1 MKEELPAGIG
11 KLHIAKKDSF
21 TLTSTILAIASEG
34 LSRADFFRQTLKALA
49 ACTKTDVVIARV
61 AGCRGCPDAVASLRD
76 GDTFQFA
83 VTEGEEPGPIASLSA
98 DGRKDV
104 FLEILRSSLA
114 QGKLRDGV
122 SLSSHGS
129 LWTNVA
135 ADLFRHFAEEM
146 KSRAAPPVRWE
157 ADCRSQ
163 AWIPLEAREAG
174 HGYLQFGFVRGEAF
188 GRDGIEDLEHIAQ
201 VVSAALLQWHTTG
214 SLKERVK
221 ELSCLYAM
229 GNILDGSIKPLD
241 EILGEIVEVIPGAWL
256 YEDLA
261 AARLTFDGRAFA
273 TKGFEE
279 SMQRQAAEI
288 RINDRLRGLLEVSY
302 RMTMPELDEG
312 PFLREERKLLDTVA
326 RELSIRIE
334 RWLYKKE
341 QQQIKQ
347 QMRHSNRLAMIG
359 QLAAAVAHEIN
370 EPLTSILGF
379 AQLAAKDPLLP
390 PQAALDLD
398 KIVATSLHV
407 REVVRK
413 LLMYGRKM
421 PQRECPVDV
430 NKAVKEGIS
439 LFEHRL
445 AREGIALE
453 LDCGHDVGEIHADP
467 IQLRQVVA
475 NLFLNAMQA
484 LADGGTISVRTARS
498 NDDIVL
504 TIEDTG
510 CGMTPEVKDKIFIP
524 FFTTKEP
531 SQGTG
536 LGLSVVLDIVKGL
549 RGAIHVESSPGVGTC
564 IEVRLPVMPRAE
576 GAARGRVHP

>member
-1 MKEELPAGIG
+1 MVQKPPVRIG
-11 KLHIAKKDSF
+11 KFSIAKKEF
-21 TLTSTILAIASEG
+21 FALTSTILAIASEG
-34 LSRADFFRQTLKALA
+34 LSRTEFFRQILKALSD
-49 ACTKTDVVIARV
+49 CLQCDLLV
-61 AGCRGCPDAVASLRD
+61 AQVG
-76 GDTFQFA
+76 
-83 VTEGEEPGPIASLSA
+83 
-98 DGRKDV
+98 
-104 FLEILRSSLA
+104 
-114 QGKLRDGV
+114 
-122 SLSSHGS
+122 
-129 LWTNVA
+129 
-135 ADLFRHFAEEM
+135 
-146 KSRAAPPVRWE
+146 
-157 ADCRSQ
+157 DCRSCPGVLASLHQ
-163 AWIPLEAREAG
+163 GDVFHLTVTDDEASPPNSSSATVRKEASLLQLVRLSLMPSERCEGLFCSSAGSIWTNTADGFFQRFSDGMIPEFAHPACREASCQSLAWVPLEAREAG
-174 HGYLQFGFVRGEAF
+174 SGYLQFGFARKEALC
-188 GRDGIEDLEHIAQ
+188 RDGIEDLEHMAQ
-201 VVSAALLQWHTTG
+201 VVSAALLQWHATW

-221 ELSCLYAM
+221 ELSCLYAI
-229 GNILDGSIKPLD
+229 GNLLDGSIKPLG
-241 EILGEIVEVIPGAWL
+241 EVLREIVEIIPRAWL
-256 YEDLA
+256 HEDLA
-261 AARLTFDGRAFA
+261 AARLTFDSQAFA
-273 TKGFEE
+273 TKGFKET
-279 SMQRQAAEI
+279 MQRQAAEI
-288 RINDRLRGLLEVSY
+288 RINDRPRGLLEGAY
-302 RMTMPELDEG
+302 RMTMPAWDEG

-341 QQQIKQ
+341 QQQLKQ

-379 AQLAAKDPLLP
+379 AQLAAKDPQLP
-390 PQAALDLD
+390 SQTALDLD

-413 LLMYGRKM
+413 LLMHGRKM
-421 PQRECPVDV
+421 PQRECAVDV

-467 IQLRQVVA
+467 IQVRQVVA

-484 LADGGTISVRTARS
+484 LAEGGTILVRTARS
-498 NDDIVL
+498 RDEISL
-504 TIEDTG
+504 TIKDTG

-549 RGAIHVESSPGVGTC
+549 HGAIHVESSPRVGTC
-564 IEVRLPVMPRAE
+564 IEVRLPIMPCAE
-576 GAARGRVHP
+576 GAAKGKGHP

>member
-1 MKEELPAGIG
+1 MNISRKEFFA
-11 KLHIAKKDSF
+11 
-21 TLTSTILAIASEG
+21 LTSNILGIASKG
-34 LSRADFFRQTLKALA
+34 LSQTEFLRQILGIL
-49 ACTKTDVVIARV
+49 TDRTGCDVILARV
-61 AGCRGCPDAVASLRD
+61 AGGKSCPCLLASLRR
-76 GDTFQFA
+76 GDTFSFA
-83 VTEGEEPGPIASLSA
+83 VTEGEESPQ
-98 DGRKDV
+98 GRKESPEAK
-104 FLEILRSSLA
+104 EIDMLQLLRGSLT
-114 QGKLRDGV
+114 DGTSWDEV
-122 SLSSHGS
+122 LSSPHGS
-129 LWTNVA
+129 FWTNAA
-135 ADLFRHFAEEM
+135 ADFLRRFGEET
-146 KSRAAPPVRWE
+146 KQESAHPVWTGTN
-157 ADCRSQ
+157 CRSL

-174 HGYLQFGFVRGEAF
+174 SGYLQFGFARRAAL
-188 GRDGIEDLEHIAQ
+188 GRESIELLEYTAQ
-201 VVSAALLQWHTTG
+201 VVSAALFQWHVTW
-214 SLKERVK
+214 SLQERVK
-221 ELSCLYAM
+221 ELSCLYAIA
-229 GNILDGSIKPLD
+229 NILDGSIQPLP
-241 EILGEIVEVIPGAWL
+241 EILGKIVEIIPRAWL
-256 YEDLA
+256 HEDLA
-261 AARLTFDGRAFA
+261 AARITFDGQAYA

-288 RINDRLRGLLEVSY
+288 RIHDRLRGQLEVTY
-302 RMTMPELDEG
+302 RLTMPELDEG

-326 RELSIRIE
+326 RELSVRIE

-341 QQQIKQ
+341 QEKIKQ

-390 PQAALDLD
+390 SQAALDLD

-413 LLMYGRKM
+413 LLMHGRKM
-421 PQRECPVDV
+421 PQRECRVEV

-453 LDCGHDVGEIHADP
+453 LDFAHDAGEIYADP

-484 LADGGTISVRTARS
+484 LADGGTIAVRTARS
-498 NDDIVL
+498 KDDVCLYIK
-504 TIEDTG
+504 DTG
-510 CGMTPEVKDKIFIP
+510 CGMTPEVRDKIFIP

-549 RGAIHVESSPGVGTC
+549 RGAIQVESSPGNGTC
-564 IEVRLPVMPRAE
+564 IEVRLPTVPPADDAEEKRA
-576 GAARGRVHP
+576 HS

>member
-1 MKEELPAGIG
+1 MVQKPPVGIG
-11 KLHIAKKDSF
+11 KFSIAKKEF
-21 TLTSTILAIASEG
+21 FALTSTILAIASEG
-34 LSRADFFRQTLKALA
+34 LSRTEFFRQTLRALSD
-49 ACTKTDVVIARV
+49 CSQCDLLV
-61 AGCRGCPDAVASLRD
+61 AQVDDCRSCPGVLAFLHQ
-76 GDTFQFA
+76 G
-83 VTEGEEPGPIASLSA
+83 
-98 DGRKDV
+98 DV
-104 FLEILRSSLA
+104 FHLTVTDEEASSPNSSPAPGGKEANLFQLLRLSLMPTGSCEGLFSSSA
-114 QGKLRDGV
+114 
-122 SLSSHGS
+122 GS
-129 LWTNVA
+129 LWTNA
-135 ADLFRHFAEEM
+135 ADGLFQRFSDGMIPGFAHPAW
-146 KSRAAPPVRWE
+146 RE
-157 ADCRSQ
+157 ATCQSL
-163 AWIPLEAREAG
+163 AWVPLEAREAG
-174 HGYLQFGFVRGEAF
+174 SGYLQFGFARKEALC
-188 GRDGIEDLEHIAQ
+188 RDGIEDLEQMAQ
-201 VVSAALLQWHTTG
+201 VVSAALLQWHATW

-221 ELSCLYAM
+221 ELTCLYAI
-229 GNILDGSIKPLD
+229 GNLLDGSIKPLG
-241 EILGEIVEVIPGAWL
+241 EVLREIVEIIPRAWL
-256 YEDLA
+256 HEDLA
-261 AARLTFDGRAFA
+261 AARLTFDNQAYA

-279 SMQRQAAEI
+279 TMQRQAAEI
-288 RINDRLRGLLEVSY
+288 RINDRPRGLLEVTY

-341 QQQIKQ
+341 QQQLKQ

-379 AQLAAKDPLLP
+379 AQLAAKDPQLP
-390 PQAALDLD
+390 SQTALDLD

-413 LLMYGRKM
+413 LLMHGRKM
-421 PQRECPVDV
+421 PQRECAVDV

-484 LADGGTISVRTARS
+484 LGDGGTILVRTARS
-498 NDDIVL
+498 RDEISL
-504 TIEDTG
+504 TIKDTG
-510 CGMTPEVKDKIFIP
+510 CGMTSEVKGKIFIP

-549 RGAIHVESSPGVGTC
+549 HGAIHVESSPGVGTC
-564 IEVRLPVMPRAE
+564 IEVRLPIRPCAE
-576 GAARGRVHP
+576 GAAKGRGHP